1 MHRRFCLLAALA
13 LALPAAR
20 AQTVGDAG
28 FPRVPVT
35 GQRAACV
42 NGNATVTMGAQTVRF
57 ACRGIDLMSYL
68 PLGSFG
74 GATNDGVGGGSTAV
88 VATTWGWTDPQTG
101 REYALL
107 GRSDGTAFVDVTDP
121 LRPVYVGRLKRP
133 ASRTD
138 APGLPV
144 DPSSWRELKVV
155 ANVMAVVS
163 EAPGAGMQT
172 FDLTQLRRF
181 AGTPI
186 EFAETGRYT
195 GFGRAHNVLVSEAS
209 GTAIAT
215 GMTGTQNANTATPG
229 ANCGSGLHIVSLTN
243 PAAPAFDR
251 CYNAPA
257 LYNSRGYTHDAQCV
271 RYRGPDTRYTG
282 REICLLS
289 NERGLLVTDIT
300 DRGAIATI
308 GSVTY
313 PNVAYTHQAWFT
325 EDQRHAYVDDE
336 LDEQRG
342 LVPRTRT
349 FIVDLTDLTTPV
361 LASSYD
367 GPSSAIDHNQY
378 LRGRYVFQA
387 NYTAGL
393 RVLDATLP
401 TAPVEAAFFDAFPAS
416 DATVFEGL
424 WNVYP
429 YFASGTI
436 VAGGIDEG
444 LFVFR
449 APGLALSVEEPEDP
463 AGTDVLRLVG
473 AHPVSTVA
481 TLRLASPVAGAVRVD
496 AFDAAGRRVAVV
508 FEGAVTTEPRTL
520 AWDTRE
526 FAAGVYTVRAALPDG
541 ATAIRRVVVAR

>member
-1 MHRRFCLLAALA
+1 MRIWSACLLLTAAVA
-13 LALPAAR
+13 APAT
-20 AQTVGDAG
+20 AQVGDAG
-28 FPRVPVT
+28 FPLAPVT
-35 GQRAACV
+35 GQRVPCS
-42 NGNATVTMGAQTVRF
+42 GGTATATMAGQPVAF
-57 ACRGIDLMSYL
+57 ACNGIDLMSYL
-68 PLGSFG
+68 PLSSMG
-74 GATNDGVGGGSTAV
+74 GATNDGASGTGTASL
-88 VATTWGWTDPQTG
+88 ATTWGWTDPQTG

-121 LRPVYVGRLKRP
+121 VNPVYVGRLRRP
-133 ASRTD
+133 TTRTD
-138 APGLPV
+138 APASSV
-144 DPSSWRELKVV
+144 APSSWRELKVLGS
-155 ANVMAVVS
+155 VMAVVS
-163 EAPGAGMQT
+163 EAAGAGMQT
-172 FDLTQLRRF
+172 FDLTGLRAY

-209 GTAIAT
+209 GVAIAT
-215 GMTGTQNANTATPG
+215 GMQGTQNANTTTPG
-229 ANCGSGLHIVSLTN
+229 AGCALGLHVVSLAN
-243 PAAPAFDR
+243 AAAPTFDR

-257 LYNSRGYTHDAQCV
+257 LYSSRGYTHDAQCV

-289 NERGLLVTDIT
+289 NERGLFVTDIT

-325 EDQRHAYVDDE
+325 DDQRHAYVDDE

-342 LVPRTRT
+342 LVPKTRT
-349 FIVDLTDLTTPV
+349 FIVDLADLTTPIV
-361 LASSYD
+361 AATYD
-367 GPSSAIDHNQY
+367 GPSTAIDHNQY
-378 LRGRYVFQA
+378 IRGRYVFQA

-393 RVLDATLP
+393 RVLDATTP

-449 APGLALSVEEPEDP
+449 APGLALSADTPDGP
-463 AGTDVLRLVG
+463 GSSDALRLVG
-473 AHPVSTVA
+473 AHPVADVA
-481 TLRLASPVAGAVRVD
+481 TLRLASPVAGTVHVEAL
-496 AFDAAGRRVAVV
+496 DAAGRRVAVV
-508 FEGAVTTEPRTL
+508 YAGTVTTEARTL
-520 AWDTRE
+520 AWDTRGV
-526 FAAGVYTVRAALPDG
+526 APGVYTVRAVLPDG
-541 ATAIRRVVVAR
+541 AVATRRVVVAR